1 MQKNVQINELTLS
14 ELRYIST
21 EVRKDVIKMLG
32 KSKSGHPGGSL
43 SVVDIL
49 VTLYY
54 KIMKVDPKYPNWEDR
69 DRLVLSK
76 GHSCPALY
84 SILARKGY
92 FNVDQLTTL
101 RQLGSILQGHPD
113 MKRTPGIDASVGSL
127 GQGLSVA
134 VGLALGA
141 KLKNKDY
148 RVYAIIGDGEMQ
160 EGQIW
165 EALMA
170 TIHYKLDNLTTILDY
185 NKLQIDGTN
194 NEVMSLGDVKSR
206 IKAFGFDVY
215 EINGHDFEEIY
226 GALTTSL
233 ASQKPKF
240 IIAHTIKGKGVSFME
255 NKVEWHGKAPND
267 DQVIKALAELEGK

>member
-1 MQKNVQINELTLS
+1 MQENVEINELALN
-14 ELRYIST
+14 ELHYIST

-49 VTLYY
+49 VILYY
-54 KIMKVDPKYPNWEDR
+54 KIMKVDPKYPDWEDR

-113 MKRTPGIDASVGSL
+113 IKRTPGIDASVGSL

-141 KLKNKDY
+141 KLKNKNY
-148 RVYAIIGDGEMQ
+148 HVYAIIGDGEMQ

-165 EALMA
+165 EALMS

-194 NEVMSLGDVKSR
+194 DEVMSLGDVKSR

-215 EINGHDFEEIY
+215 EINGHDLGEIY
-226 GALTTSL
+226 RTLTTSL

-267 DQVIKALAELEGK
+267 DQVIKALMELEGK